1 MPKLI
6 ETKAEFDQALKDAGN
21 KLVAVDFTASW
32 CGPCQMI
39 GPKFAA
45 MSEEFTDVI
54 FLKVDVDE
62 NTETAEAYDVQA
74 MPTFK
79 FFKNGKVIAE
89 VVGSNEAKLRST
101 IEANK

>member
-1 MPKLI
+1 MPKFI

-54 FLKVDVDE
+54 FYKVDVDK
-62 NTETAEAYDVQA
+62 NDETAEAYDVQA

>member
-1 MPKLI
+1 MPKFI

-54 FLKVDVDE
+54 FYKVDVDN